1 MKRGVDDLYW
11 EKEVQNLR
19 NMFKELLTY
28 ILEYIKV
35 RENAPMPL
43 FH

>member
-28 ILEYIKV
+28 ILEYIK
-35 RENAPMPL
+35 EKKNAPMPL
-43 FH
+43 FR